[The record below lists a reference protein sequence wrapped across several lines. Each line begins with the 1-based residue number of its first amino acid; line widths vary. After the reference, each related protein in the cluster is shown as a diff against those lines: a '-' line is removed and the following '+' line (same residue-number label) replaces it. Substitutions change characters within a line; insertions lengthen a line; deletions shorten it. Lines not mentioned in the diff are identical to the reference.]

1 MRFAVLGPLT
11 VHGNGGPVRVGGRLR
26 RTLLSALLLE
36 GGAPVSE
43 DRLTELLW
51 GPAAPG
57 FVGKPLHNQVLR
69 LRQALGE
76 PERIQA
82 AAPGYLIRLAPGE
95 LDLDVFAGHCAS
107 GRRAL
112 AEQDWPQAARELGA
126 ALALWRGRP
135 LVDVPALAGDIRLRE
150 LAETRLQVLQGRIEA
165 DLHLGRHPELLDEL
179 HTLVEEH
186 PAHPAFRSQ
195 LMLALYRCDRRAE
208 ALAVYAAFRDALADE
223 LGLEPAAELRE
234 LHTRIQSSDPSL
246 AFAPHNASRAAPRT
260 APHSPAGDAP
270 RQLPADVRTFTG
282 RVRELE
288 DLVVAA
294 QKAAAASGEVTGT
307 VVISALDGM
316 GGIGKTALAVHAA
329 HRVGGRFPDGQLFID
344 LRGHA
349 DAARAVPVEEALAYL
364 LRSLGVPSP
373 GIPAGLAERVALYRT
388 RLADSRTLILL
399 DNAADAAQ
407 VRPLLPDGPGC
418 LVLVTSRG
426 RLLGLEGARS
436 LTVDVL
442 GGPEAVALLGKV
454 AGPGR
459 APAGEAAR
467 ELAELCGHMPLALR
481 IVGARL
487 RHQPELTV
495 AGLVAELR
503 DEDRRLDR
511 LTDGERDLTSV
522 FESSFAGL
530 PEPERRALRLLGRLP
545 GPDLDR
551 YAAAHLFALPVP
563 EAARLLESLLSR
575 NLLIQQVSGRYGMH
589 DLVRSYARTLMSPEH
604 DEAVAARAR
613 LLAYYQ
619 HTADAAGRHHT
630 TAIRWRPAPE
640 FSGPAPELADTA
652 AALAWLRAE
661 RDCLLAAVAARDT
674 PPPRRL
680 DLAVRIAPLLLE
692 DGPWPEAAAL
702 HERAARWAEALGDGT
717 GRADALR
724 NLGLVVLSSSERE
737 RAQRAF
743 EQARELYRAA
753 GCRAGEADALFRIGR
768 VLTYADE
775 FAAAMEPERAALA
788 LFREIGDRH
797 GEAHALQAVADT
809 ARLLGRADEALEAC
823 EAVLAI
829 YRGLGNRQAEAT
841 ALQKLGYVQAEIG
854 ELHAAA
860 GTLEQALKIDREYGQ
875 RQAEGAVL
883 NVLGGVLSLQ
893 GEHARAD
900 QALRRALELFRDLG
914 YRLGSAVILTH
925 LGQARVAA
933 GDPAAGIG
941 FLERAG
947 ATFGELGSDYGETEV
962 ARELGWAR
970 LALGDAAGLELL
982 EDVLGRYR
990 GAVLDPPGEVETLV
1004 YLGLAAVDRGEAR
1017 AALAYFGEALPRARA
1032 IRRTVAEARALDG
1045 AARAHEL
1052 LGDEAAARELLAAA
1066 VAHRRRMG
1074 LAART
1079 GTEGGSAA
1087 SGPVPGRP
1095 VD

>member
-1 MRFAVLGPLT
+1 MRFGVLGPLT
-11 VHGNGGPVRVGGRLR
+11 VHGDGGPVRVGGRLR
-26 RTLLSALLLE
+26 RTLLAALLLE
-36 GGAPVSE
+36 NGAPVSE

-57 FVGKPLHNQVLR
+57 FAGKPLHNQVLR
-69 LRQALGE
+69 LRQSLGE
-76 PERIQA
+76 SERIQA

-95 LDLDVFAGHCAS
+95 LDLDVFAGHCAG

-112 AEQDWPQAARELGA
+112 AERDWPSAARELGA

-135 LVDVPALAGDIRLRE
+135 LADVPALADDIRLRQ

-165 DLHLGRHPELLDEL
+165 DLQLGRHPELLDEL
-179 HTLVEEH
+179 RALVDEH

-195 LMLALYRCDRRAE
+195 LMLALYRCDRRTE

-234 LHTRIQSSDPSL
+234 LHARIQRSDPAL
-246 AFAPHNASRAAPRT
+246 AFAPHDAPHEAPHRASRAAQQAANR
-260 APHSPAGDAP
+260 APAGDAP

-282 RVRELE
+282 RIREIE
-288 DLVVAA
+288 DLVAA
-294 QKAAAASGEVTGT
+294 AEKAAAASGELTGA

-364 LRSLGVPSP
+364 LRALGVPSP
-373 GIPAGLAERVALYRT
+373 GIPAGLAERAALYRT
-388 RLADSRTLILL
+388 RLAGSRTLILL

-407 VRPLLPDGPGC
+407 VRPLLPGGPGC

-426 RLLGLEGARS
+426 RLPGLEDARS

-459 APAGEAAR
+459 APAGAAAR

-495 AGLVAELR
+495 AGLLAELR
-503 DEDRRLDR
+503 DEDLRLDR

-575 NLLIQQVSGRYGMH
+575 SLLIQQVPGRYGMH

-604 DEAVAARAR
+604 AEAVAARAR

-630 TAIRWRPAPE
+630 TAIRWRPAPA
-640 FSGPAPELADTA
+640 FRGPAPELADTA
-652 AALAWLRAE
+652 AALGWLRAE
-661 RDCLLAAVAARDT
+661 RDCLLAAVASRDIA
-674 PPPRRL
+674 PERRV

-692 DGPWPEAAAL
+692 DGPWSEAAAL
-702 HERAARWAEALGDGT
+702 HEDAARWAEALGDGPS
-717 GRADALR
+717 RADALR
-724 NLGLVVLSSSERE
+724 NLGLVALSSSERE
-737 RAQRAF
+737 RARRAF

-753 GCRAGEADALFRIGR
+753 RCRAGEADALFRIGR
-768 VLTYADE
+768 VLTVADE
-775 FAAAMEPERAALA
+775 FAAALEPERAALA

-809 ARLLGRADEALEAC
+809 ARMLGQADEALEAC

-829 YRGLGNRQAEAT
+829 YGSWKTGRRRRPHCRSSAT
-841 ALQKLGYVQAEIG
+841 SRPRSASCTPRPALSSGRWRSTAS
-854 ELHAAA
+854 
-860 GTLEQALKIDREYGQ
+860 T
-875 RQAEGAVL
+875 
-883 NVLGGVLSLQ
+883 
-893 GEHARAD
+893 
-900 QALRRALELFRDLG
+900 
-914 YRLGSAVILTH
+914 GS
-925 LGQARVAA
+925 
-933 GDPAAGIG
+933 
-941 FLERAG
+941 
-947 ATFGELGSDYGETEV
+947 
-962 ARELGWAR
+962 
-970 LALGDAAGLELL
+970 
-982 EDVLGRYR
+982 GR
-990 GAVLDPPGEVETLV
+990 
-1004 YLGLAAVDRGEAR
+1004 
-1017 AALAYFGEALPRARA
+1017 PRARCSTCSA
-1032 IRRTVAEARALDG
+1032 GCSRCRASTSARTRRC
-1045 AARAHEL
+1045 AARSNCSRTSAT
-1052 LGDEAAARELLAAA
+1052 GSG
-1066 VAHRRRMG
+1066 RR
-1074 LAART
+1074 
-1079 GTEGGSAA
+1079 
-1087 SGPVPGRP
+1087 
-1095 VD
+1095 